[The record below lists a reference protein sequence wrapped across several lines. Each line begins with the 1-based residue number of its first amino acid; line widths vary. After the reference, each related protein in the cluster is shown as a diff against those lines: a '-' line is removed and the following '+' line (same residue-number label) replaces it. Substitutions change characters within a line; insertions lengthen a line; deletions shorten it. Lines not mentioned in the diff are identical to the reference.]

1 MRRRQRRRR
10 RPERDSGV
18 TDPERQ
24 AEAEEAASRLFSGP
38 VDFLRSAPQLQF
50 LPDPA
55 VPEIAFCG
63 RSNVGKSSLL
73 NALTGRKAIA
83 RASVTPGRTQ
93 ELNFFDVG
101 RPEDEGA
108 LPLFRL
114 VDMPGYGFAKA
125 PVKVVE
131 KWKALVN
138 SYLRGRQVLAR
149 TLVLIDSRH
158 GIKDV
163 DRTMMTMLDQA
174 AVGYRIVLTK
184 TDKIKAS
191 DLEKVAG
198 ATAAEA
204 KKHVAAHPDIHL
216 TSSEKGM
223 GIAALRAAVV
233 ADALGEGWMG

>member
-1 MRRRQRRRR
+1 MTEPDEHAAR
-10 RPERDSGV
+10 
-18 TDPERQ
+18 
-24 AEAEEAASRLFSGP
+24 EEAASKLFSGP
-38 VDFLRSAPQLQF
+38 VDFLKSAPQLHF
-50 LPDPA
+50 LPDPE

-101 RPEDEGA
+101 RPQEEGA

-125 PVKVVE
+125 PIKVVD

-149 TLVLIDSRH
+149 TLVLVDSRH
-158 GIKDV
+158 GLKDV
-163 DRTMMTMLDQA
+163 DRVMMKMLDEA
-174 AVGYRIVLTK
+174 AVGYRVVLTK

-191 DLEKVAG
+191 ELAAVTEK
-198 ATAAEA
+198 TAAEVR
-204 KKHVAAHPDIHL
+204 KHVAAFPELHL

-223 GIAALRAAVV
+223 GIAALRAAVL
-233 ADALGEGWMG
+233 ADALGEDWAG